1 LPKGEAVSIAR
12 QKPKEKNMNHLKT
25 LGSVVVLVLA
35 LGIPVAAGEPCAAPG
50 QIDTPPCASAPAS
63 STEDALFGQT
73 ETPSL
78 SDSVDLYALAEI
90 ALERLLLF

>member
-1 LPKGEAVSIAR
+1 MS
-12 QKPKEKNMNHLKT
+12 HLKT

-35 LGIPVAAGEPCAAPG
+35 LGIPVAAGETSSPCAAPG

-63 STEDALFGQT
+63 SADEVLP

-78 SDSVDLYALAEI
+78 SDSVDIYTLAEI

>member
-1 LPKGEAVSIAR
+1 MS
-12 QKPKEKNMNHLKT
+12 HLKT

-35 LGIPVAAGEPCAAPG
+35 LGIPVAAGETSSPPCAAPG

-63 STEDALFGQT
+63 SADEVLP

-78 SDSVDLYALAEI
+78 SDSVDIYTLAEI